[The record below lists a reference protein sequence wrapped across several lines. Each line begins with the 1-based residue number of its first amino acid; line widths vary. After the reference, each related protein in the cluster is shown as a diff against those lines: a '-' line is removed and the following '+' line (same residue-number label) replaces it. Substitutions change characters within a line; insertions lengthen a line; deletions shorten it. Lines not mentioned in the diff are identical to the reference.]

1 MVRSLIAALV
11 LLAVALNA
19 PMAMANPAPASAM
32 VATMAM
38 SPTDQP
44 MGDCGAPAHQ
54 ACKIVCVVCH
64 AIPNDPPQ
72 FDARPVSFTVLA
84 AEPLRRMTGL
94 NPAPETPPP
103 RA

>member
-1 MVRSLIAALV
+1 MVRSLIAILV

-19 PMAMANPAPASAM
+19 PMAMANPAPAMA
-32 VATMAM
+32 ATMAM

-44 MGDCGAPAHQ
+44 MGDCGAPAHET
-54 ACKIVCVVCH
+54 CKIVCVVCH
-64 AIPNDPPQ
+64 AIPNAPPR
-72 FDARPVSFTVLA
+72 FDARPVAFTALT
-84 AEPLRRMTGL
+84 AESPQRMIGL